1 MAIVFRILLI
11 LIPIVAVILW
21 LRWRASETMDEEDR
35 EAELKRLK
43 IGLGALVVALF
54 AVGIGFRTM
63 DDSSGEVDQVYVPAR
78 VEDGKVIPGK
88 FVPRQEAEALKE
100 KPEPS
105 DGEGGGGAS

>member
-43 IGLGALVVALF
+43 VVLIALVMALFGLGLS
-54 AVGIGFRTM
+54 FRAM
-63 DDSSGEVDQVYVPAR
+63 DDTSGDVDQVYVPAR

-88 FVPRQEAEALKE
+88 FVPRDEAEALKE
-100 KPEPS
+100 KPETS
-105 DGEGGGGAS
+105 DSEGGGGAS